1 MTGAL
6 TILSAGAAR
15 GLVEGLRPGFESG
28 QDMTLNV
35 TFAAVGTIEGLL
47 ASGQECDLV
56 ITSAPAHA
64 RLMAAG
70 LLPTAR
76 MAKLGWVRAGLAVRT
91 RDPVPD
97 VSTPNAVADLLLRA
111 GGIYCPDIE
120 RATAGVHLIGVL
132 SGLGILGAVRDRLR
146 VFPHG
151 AAAMAALAVASEAQP
166 VGCTQISEIIQA
178 SGVRVAGPLPRP
190 WGLATLYG
198 AVPARP
204 AGAGDTRQVD
214 AAKRLVAC
222 LTGPRSS
229 QLREHAGFDLVAE

>member
-1 MTGAL
+1 MTRAL

-15 GLVEGLRPGFESG
+15 GLVEGLRPGFESE

-47 ASGQECDLV
+47 ASRQECDLV
-56 ITSAPAHA
+56 ITSARALA
-64 RLMAAG
+64 RLVAAG
-70 LLPTAR
+70 LLPTVR
-76 MAKLGWVRAGLAVRT
+76 MAELGWVRTGLAVRT
-91 RDPVPD
+91 GDPVPD

-111 GGIYCPDIE
+111 GGIYCPDID

-151 AAAMAALAVASEAQP
+151 AAAMAALVVASETRP

-178 SGVRVAGPLPRP
+178 PSVRVAGPLAPP

-198 AVPARP
+198 AVLARP
-204 AGAGDTRQVD
+204 AGSGGAWRVD

-229 QLREHAGFDLVAE
+229 QLRERAGFDPAAE